1 MVNLSRFSL
10 EGKVALVTG
19 ASRGIGRA
27 TALGFA
33 DAGADVVIASRRQPD
48 LEKVAEEIRAKGRKA
63 LPVAAHIGKIEEIR
77 SLVDTA
83 VAKFGKIDILVNN
96 AAASPAMA
104 SPLDAEERLWDTIM
118 NLNVK
123 GVYFLSQAVAKIMKE
138 HGGGKIINVSSVDAF
153 KPEYRV
159 GIYSIAKTAILMV
172 TKSLALELAEYNI
185 RVNAIAPGAVST
197 KLLDSHWFGMPE
209 DVAKAQKDFL
219 AKLTPMARVAEP
231 DEMVGAMIFM
241 ASDASSYMTGSCIVV
256 DGGQLLGTVPTVY
269 EDMFKELFH

>member
-10 EGKVALVTG
+10 EGKVALVSG

-33 DAGADVVIASRRQPD
+33 DAGADVILASRKQPD
-48 LEKVAEEIRAKGRKA
+48 LDKVAEEIRAKGRKA
-63 LPVAAHIGKIEEIR
+63 LPLAAHIGKLEEIR
-77 SLVDTA
+77 NLLDRG
-83 VAKFGKIDILVNN
+83 VAEFGKIDILVNN

-104 SPLDAEERLWDTIM
+104 SPLDAEERLWDTVM
-118 NLNVK
+118 NLNLK
-123 GVYFLSQAVAKIMKE
+123 GMYFLGQAVARVMKE
-138 HGGGKIINVSSVDAF
+138 HGGGSIINVSSVDAF
-153 KPEYRV
+153 KPEFRV
-159 GIYSIAKTAILMV
+159 SIYSIAKAAAIMV
-172 TKSLALELAEYNI
+172 TRSMALELAEDNI
-185 RVNAIAPGAVST
+185 RVNAIAPGAVNT

-209 DVAKAQKDFL
+209 DIVKAQKEFV
-219 AKLTPMARVAEP
+219 AKLVPMARIAEP

-269 EDMFKELFH
+269 EDMFKELFS